1 MRRISAAISAIV
13 GTIVSVVTLPFRV
26 LGRLLT
32 PGRGRARTRR
42 GAV

>member
-32 PGRGRARTRR
+32 PGRGRSRR
-42 GAV
+42 GAA